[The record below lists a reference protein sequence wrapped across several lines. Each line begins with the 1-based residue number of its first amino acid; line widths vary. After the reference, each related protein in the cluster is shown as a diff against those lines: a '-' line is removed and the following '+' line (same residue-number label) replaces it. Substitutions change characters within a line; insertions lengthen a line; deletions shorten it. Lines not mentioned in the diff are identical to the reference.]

1 MVIELRLYKERY
13 NMDPSYYSG
22 TECVY
27 ETRVYPDIDALHDDW
42 ASMMRF
48 YEGETYSAWIEDRM
62 VCGGAL
68 DPGDYD
74 YIEAAY
80 IRYGGENA

>member
-22 TECVY
+22 ADGVY
-27 ETRVYPDIDALHDDW
+27 ETRIYPDIDALHDDW

-48 YEGETYSAWIEDRM
+48 YEGETHSAWLDGQRL
-62 VCGGAL
+62 CGGAL
-68 DPGDYD
+68 DPGDYEF
-74 YIEAAY
+74 IEASY
-80 IRYGGENA
+80 IRYGGKNV